1 MVSIRSWLLCMGL
14 LLPWAALAAMEDV
27 IVMVEARERPNAG
40 FELGA
45 GVIVSQTAARTVI
58 VTARHVVANEQ
69 GDLAPDLRIEFST
82 RRGKFFAA
90 SANPT
95 YADRSL
101 DLAVLF
107 IDHATAP
114 DVPRVITDDTRR
126 LLSPTAATQLTGAQV
141 TLIGAIGRK
150 RWARGLQND
159 VVVGGDLQALRVK
172 SDEAR
177 AGASGGGLFDSLG
190 RLLAMASNV
199 DMTTGLLNALPID
212 TALGR
217 LRRWGV
223 EVSLETAT
231 AATTSPALMAQM
243 REGLRFEVVYL
254 EPPPQFPGGIWP
266 WKSGN
271 GFAHRLTAQLSPAL
285 RELSPLLSLQFPD
298 HPSMAAIDLRG
309 PAYSL
314 EGQQHPVAF
323 EAQAFMTLPDGRKL
337 GPMPVRLDFAI
348 GPGSMAAQLG
358 GDAPDAVDRRLKFFE
373 FNERESRSARQR
385 SDTLYAELRT
395 TNAQNQEQAMLKQYP
410 LLFPS
415 WKMRCRQVHEVWECS
430 GSSHIPRNPYQ
441 GKLANVV
448 HGLKLGKAED
458 DLAITLPIDPS
469 VDLLTHMPKEAA
481 GLLNRG
487 AQELFVWMRLAT
499 GEALGPKRLCKVR
512 LHNKQPICD

>member
-1 MVSIRSWLLCMGL
+1 MASIRFWLLCV
-14 LLPWAALAAMEDV
+14 AALFPWTAMAATEDV
-27 IVMVEARERPNAG
+27 VVMVEARERPNAG

-82 RRGKFFAA
+82 RRGRFFAA
-90 SANPT
+90 NANPA
-95 YADRSL
+95 YVDRSL

-114 DVPRVITDDTRR
+114 DVPRVLTDDFRR
-126 LLSPTAATQLTGAQV
+126 LLSPTAPNQLTGAQV

-150 RWARGLQND
+150 RWARGLQSD
-159 VVVGGDLQALRVK
+159 VVVGGDPQALRVK

-190 RLLAMASNV
+190 RLLAMASNI
-199 DMTTGLLNALPID
+199 DTTSGMLNALPIH

-231 AATTSPALMAQM
+231 AATTSPGLMAQM
-243 REGLRFEVVYL
+243 REGLRFEIVYL
-254 EPPPQFPGGIWP
+254 EPPPKSAGGIWP

-285 RELSPLLSLQFPD
+285 RELSPLLRLQFPD
-298 HPSMAAIDLRG
+298 HPGMASIDLRG
-309 PAYSL
+309 PAYTL
-314 EGQQHPVAF
+314 EREQYPVAF
-323 EAQAFMTLPDGRKL
+323 DAQVFMTLADGRKL

-348 GPGSMAAQLG
+348 GPNSMAAQLG
-358 GDAPDAVDRRLKFFE
+358 GNAPDAVDRRLKTFE

-385 SDTLYAELRT
+385 SDTAVAEVRT
-395 TNAQNQEQAMLKQYP
+395 NIASNEEQALLKQYP
-410 LLFPS
+410 LLFPN
-415 WKMRCRQVHEVWECS
+415 WRMRCRQVDETWECG
-430 GSSHIPRNPYQ
+430 GSSYIPRNPHQ

-458 DLAITLPIDPS
+458 DLAIDLPIDPS

-499 GEALGPKRLCKVR
+499 GEALGPKRLCRVR
-512 LHNKQPICD
+512 LRSQQPICD